1 MTDDRGTGNRVT
13 EQPNAEQ
20 PNTEQREI
28 GWGIVGPGRVSAT
41 VLSDLRLVPGVR
53 VVGVA
58 SRSLDRAQA
67 FADEH
72 DLPQAC
78 DSVTALASD
87 PDVDVVY
94 IGTPHPGH
102 RRAALEAIAAGAG
115 VVVEKAF
122 AATFAGAEEV
132 VQSAQSAGVFC
143 MEAMWT
149 RFHPVI
155 MQAHALIDAGDIG
168 ELRSIQGDL
177 YALREFDA
185 DDRLFKPEL
194 GGGAMLDLGPY
205 ALHVATDFLGHAESI
220 HTWGS
225 KLPNGVEGQATMV
238 LDHGN
243 GRHSS
248 LMISLAAAGPGRV
261 ILCGTRGFIE
271 ILPRFHHSP
280 GLVLNRPGEPS
291 REFPAEGLI
300 GKGYTHEFIA
310 ATEAVRAGR
319 TEVDRVPVVDT
330 LHVQSLMQRALDDLG
345 VTQRDD

>member
-1 MTDDRGTGNRVT
+1 VTD
-13 EQPNAEQ
+13 E
-20 PNTEQREI
+20 REI

-58 SRSLDRAQA
+58 SRSQERAQA

-72 DLPQAC
+72 DLPRAY

-87 PDVDVVY
+87 AEVDVLY
-94 IGTPHPGH
+94 IGTPHPHH
-102 RRAALEAIAAGAG
+102 RRAALEAIAAGVG
-115 VVVEKAF
+115 VVVEKSF
-122 AATFAGAEEV
+122 AATSAGAEEIV
-132 VQSAQSAGVFC
+132 HAAQSAGVFC

-155 MQAHALIDAGDIG
+155 MQAHALVDAGEIG

-185 DDRLFKPEL
+185 DDRLFNPEL

-225 KLPNGVEGQATMV
+225 KLPNGIEGQATMV
-238 LDHGN
+238 LDH
-243 GRHSS
+243 
-248 LMISLAAAGPGRV
+248 AGPGRM

-280 GLVLNRPGEPS
+280 GVVLNRPGEPS
-291 REFPAEGLI
+291 REYPAEGLI

-319 TEVDRVPVVDT
+319 TEVDRVPLVDT

-345 VTQRDD
+345 VSQRDD